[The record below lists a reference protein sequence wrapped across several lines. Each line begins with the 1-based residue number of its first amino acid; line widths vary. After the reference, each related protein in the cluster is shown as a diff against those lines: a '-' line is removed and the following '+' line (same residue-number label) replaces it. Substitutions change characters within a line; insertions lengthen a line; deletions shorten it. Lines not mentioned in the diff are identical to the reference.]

1 MITSDGQSVASE
13 RVKAIIGNV
22 RVLRKARGWSAQELT
37 NRMTAS
43 GCTMKRTVLVNLEN
57 GRRDNVT
64 IDELWTFSELFG
76 VPVEQLVVP
85 LCETCSG
92 VPPAG
97 FICSACG
104 AESR

>member
-1 MITSDGQSVASE
+1 MIDPTGQSVASD

-22 RVLRKARGWSAQELT
+22 RVLRKARGLSAQRLTEL
-37 NRMTAS
+37 MTER
-43 GCTMKRTVLVNLEN
+43 GCMVKRSVLVNLET

-64 IDELWTFSELFG
+64 IDELWTFADIFG
-76 VPVEQLVVP
+76 VSVETLVVP

-92 VPPAG
+92 VPPTG
-97 FICSACG
+97 FICVTCG